1 MGKSIEDMTDDE
13 LTQRLA
19 DVDSGLSSWE
29 VEFVD
34 SIRKQVKTGRS
45 LSKKQREIAERIA
58 RDKT

>member
-1 MGKSIEDMTDDE
+1 MTDDE